1 MRLSSDISA
10 QGENIFARY
19 DAFKMKSN
27 AVAAQKLSGPCVILC
42 GLCVKEHL
50 NAESAE
56 KDAENAEKRTVFIRS
71 SVTPIPF
78 RSAIDLDQDHRDV

>member
-1 MRLSSDISA
+1 
-10 QGENIFARY
+10 
-19 DAFKMKSN
+19 
-27 AVAAQKLSGPCVILC
+27 VILC